1 MLKKIIWIIP
11 LLALL
16 GGAVAGDM
24 LSTKPEPE
32 EAEAAEGA
40 EGEGEGEGEG
50 EATAEG
56 EHPAPE
62 ESGEATA
69 SEEDHAKEPAAAG
82 RAEPADEGAEHGEA
96 KEGEA
101 EEGESASAWFSFPSQ
116 FFVPLVQRGEI
127 DGMMVLTLTIE
138 TSSVDLASVAE
149 MEHRLRD
156 ALLRVLIIHAN
167 TGGFMG
173 NYTDAPKLDR
183 LREALLKAAVAAAG
197 PMVRAVLVEDIG
209 LAGS

>member
-24 LSTKPEPE
+24 LSAKP
-32 EAEAAEGA
+32 EAEAPEGGEGA
-40 EGEGEGEGEG
+40 EATEGEGEGKG
-50 EATAEG
+50 AAEG

-62 ESGEATA
+62 EGEEAPA
-69 SEEDHAKEPAAAG
+69 ADEKHGEKPAAAEH
-82 RAEPADEGAEHGEA
+82 AEPAEEGSEADEEA
-96 KEGEA
+96 
-101 EEGESASAWFSFPSQ
+101 EGESASAWFSFPSQ

-138 TSSVDLASVAE
+138 TSSADLALVSE

-183 LREALLKAAVAAAG
+183 LREALLKAAVEAAG
-197 PMVRAVLVEDIG
+197 PAVRAVLVEDIG

>member
-24 LSTKPEPE
+24 LSPKPEAEVPE
-32 EAEAAEGA
+32 SGDGAETA
-40 EGEGEGEGEG
+40 EGEGKGEDAGDG
-50 EATAEG
+50 DAA
-56 EHPAPE
+56 
-62 ESGEATA
+62 A
-69 SEEDHAKEPAAAG
+69 SEEGEESAAS
-82 RAEPADEGAEHGEA
+82 EG
-96 KEGEA
+96 KEGEEPLEA
-101 EEGESASAWFSFPSQ
+101 EDAEPSEEGSEGGEEEAEGESASAWFSFPSQ

-138 TSSVDLASVAE
+138 TSSADLALVSE

-183 LREALLKAAVAAAG
+183 LREALLKAAVEAAG
-197 PMVRAVLVEDIG
+197 PAVRAVLVEDIG